1 MLKRFELNGL
11 YITKNFLISELMDQM
26 LKMKDLNDEKEIE
39 NTCAVIKYISSTL
52 KKVSEKLEK
61 KEQEKNE

>member
-1 MLKRFELNGL
+1 MLKRLELNGL
-11 YITKNFLISELMDQM
+11 YIIKNFLISELMDQT

-39 NTCAVIKYISSTL
+39 NACAVIKYISSIL